1 MTNLRSML
9 ESHAAKSTKLTVQI
23 FSADRTEPGEDEP
36 TPVEDYVLIE
46 GDDDSLRFLGELLM
60 AFAAGDLGC
69 SFDLHPKGA
78 GSAHFS
84 EASTLGLYFH
94 KKPCVEQ

>member
-1 MTNLRSML
+1 MANLRSML
-9 ESHAAKSTKLTVQI
+9 ETHAAKSTKLTVQI
-23 FSADRTEPGEDEP
+23 FSADRSEPGEDER

-46 GDDDSLRFLGELLM
+46 GDNDSFRFLGELLI
-60 AFAAGDLGC
+60 AFATGDLGC
-69 SFDLHPKGA
+69 SFDLHPRGA

-84 EASTLGLYFH
+84 EASTLGLYFR

>member
-1 MTNLRSML
+1 MANLRSML

-23 FSADRTEPGEDEP
+23 FSADRSEPGEGEP

-46 GDDDSLRFLGELLM
+46 GDSDSLRFLGELLT
-60 AFAAGDLGC
+60 AFAAGHLGC

-84 EASTLGLYFH
+84 EAATLGLCFRI
-94 KKPCVEQ
+94 KPCVEQ